1 MRVAIVGLGFFAQ
14 FHIDAWIRLG
24 QPFSI
29 VGVTDPDARAR
40 DRYQTLLQDV
50 PRYDGLPALLEERRP
65 DVVDIVTRPDTHKEL
80 AEVAFGRGVNVISQK
95 PMAPSW
101 QESER
106 MVRLAEAGG
115 VRLLVH
121 DNWRFQPWYEAVK
134 AAMEQGSIGRPFLA
148 HFRVRPGDGRGSN
161 PFPAQPYFSQMPR
174 FFFYETGTHYVDL
187 TRYLFGEITAA
198 RAVRRQ
204 IRSDIAGEDMGL
216 ALLTTETGVEVIL
229 DGNRWSEAP
238 ETNPAFGTV
247 SIEGTGGQL
256 RVSEEG
262 AVTIKQIGGDWHAL
276 YTPDL
281 REDPYRGDSVFRA
294 IRHLGHS
301 LLSGG
306 PSPME
311 GREYLKTMRAVFD
324 LYPE

>member
-14 FHIDAWIRLG
+14 FHIDAWLRLG

-29 VGVTDPDARAR
+29 AGVADPDGIAR
-40 DRYQTLLQDV
+40 DRYQALLRGV
-50 PRYDGLPALLEERRP
+50 PRYDSLPALLEECRP
-65 DVVDIVTRPDTHKEL
+65 DVVDIVTRPDSHKEL
-80 AEVAFGRGVNVISQK
+80 AEVAFGAGANVISQK

-101 QESER
+101 QESEA
-106 MVRLAEAGG
+106 MVRLAETNG
-115 VRLLVH
+115 VRLMVH
-121 DNWRFQPWYEAVK
+121 DNWRFQPWYEAIKV
-134 AAMEQGSIGRPFLA
+134 ALEQGAIGTPFLA
-148 HFRVRPGDGRGSN
+148 HYRVRPGDGRGSA
-161 PFPAQPYFSQMPR
+161 PFTAQPYFSQMPR
-174 FFFYETGTHYVDL
+174 FFFYETGIHFVDL
-187 TRYLFGEITAA
+187 TRFLFGDITAA
-198 RAVRRQ
+198 RGVRRQ

-247 SIEGTGGQL
+247 SIEGTGGQI

-262 AVTIKQIGGDWHAL
+262 VVTIKQIGGDWRAL
-276 YTPDL
+276 FTPDL
-281 REDPYRGDSVFRA
+281 RGDPYRGDSVFRT
-294 IRHLGHS
+294 IRHLGQA
-301 LLSGG
+301 LLSGD

-311 GREYLKTMRAVFD
+311 GWEYLKTMRVVFD